1 MRPATAFAIGLWV
14 GGLAV
19 GAVSFLYGRLAP
31 ANERESETAMMVRQA
46 EQLRWLE
53 QENARLGA
61 EAQRLSETVAE
72 LKSAQ
77 PQMPRRRIPL
87 RGESAGEETD
97 GAAVTAARQW
107 AAAVESDAEAV
118 RRLREL
124 FADAAAP
131 VAVVVAAVEALSR
144 PAAEAAVDVEGRL
157 GLLAELAERTTN
169 AAVQAAIEA
178 GEGELARRWMA
189 EPVE

>member
-1 MRPATAFAIGLWV
+1 
-14 GGLAV
+14 
-19 GAVSFLYGRLAP
+19 
-31 ANERESETAMMVRQA
+31 
-46 EQLRWLE
+46 
-53 QENARLGA
+53 
-61 EAQRLSETVAE
+61 
-72 LKSAQ
+72 
-77 PQMPRRRIPL
+77 
-87 RGESAGEETD
+87 
-97 GAAVTAARQW
+97 
-107 AAAVESDAEAV
+107 V

-124 FADAAAP
+124 FSDAAAP

-144 PAAEAAVDVEGRL
+144 PAAETAVDVEGRL